1 VSYDADDDRV
11 VVAFVRPMSAR
22 VVSDHEVLVT
32 LLELA
37 ALELT
42 PTAGATFT
50 RAQLFDRARE
60 IGTPDSVL
68 ASDATL
74 AKVLAT
80 TQFLRRGKDGA
91 LCLR

>member
-1 VSYDADDDRV
+1 MSYDADDDRV

-42 PTAGATFT
+42 IM
-50 RAQLFDRARE
+50 RL
-60 IGTPDSVL
+60 S
-68 ASDATL
+68 
-74 AKVLAT
+74 
-80 TQFLRRGKDGA
+80 
-91 LCLR
+91 